1 MSSLSVAEVFL
12 GRLKAL
18 GVDYF
23 FNNPGT
29 DFAPIVEAY
38 ARGAVQMPL
47 PVIATHENLAMGM
60 AHGFAMVSGRAQA
73 VMTHVN
79 VGTANALAGV
89 INAASSQ
96 VPVMV
101 CAGRTPLFQ
110 DGPAGAR
117 SIGIHWVQEMRDQ
130 GSLVREFTRWDYELR
145 DGHEML
151 EVIDRAFAVMN
162 GTPAGPVYLSLPREV
177 LARDVAG
184 ADVDRPLRLQPTSPG
199 AGSPQALERFAGWL
213 HRAKQPIAIVSS
225 VGRSAAGV
233 DALGRFAAAWG
244 VPVVEYRPKHM
255 NLPSSHAWHAG
266 VEAGELLQSADLI
279 LVIDHDVP
287 WIPAAAK
294 PPAATRIVQI
304 AGDPLFTAY
313 PTRSFASD
321 LAIAGDTALIL
332 DALAA
337 LGKDVRP
344 AVRDE
349 RARVVAARRAAQ
361 PAAPPSPPAK
371 MTAPWASYCIGAAK
385 KPDTIIVNEYPLIGQ
400 AMDFEQPLTLFGGPP
415 AGALGWGLPAA
426 LGAKLAKPGTDVI
439 ACLGEGAYL
448 FCNPIACH
456 QAAKAYDIPVLTIIF
471 NNAEYAAVR
480 RATQAMYPG
489 GAAVKMNVMPLTQL
503 DGLPPFHEV
512 VKLFGGFGEEV
523 SDPAALPAAL
533 QRALAA
539 TRNGQQALLNL
550 KMG

>member
-1 MSSLSVAEVFL
+1 MSSLSVAEVLL
-12 GRLKAL
+12 GRFKAL

-38 ARGAVQMPL
+38 ARGAVALPTPL
-47 PVIATHENLAMGM
+47 VASHENLAMGL
-60 AHGFAMVSGRAQA
+60 AHGYAMVAGRAQA

-79 VGTANALAGV
+79 VGTANALAGI
-89 INAASSQ
+89 INAFSSQ

-101 CAGRTPLFQ
+101 CAGRTPLFEE
-110 DGPAGAR
+110 GPAGAR
-117 SIGIHWVQEMRDQ
+117 SLGIHWAQEMRDQ
-130 GSLVREFTRWDYELR
+130 GALVREFTKWDYELR

-162 GTPAGPVYLSLPREV
+162 GAPAGPVYFSLPREV
-177 LARDVAG
+177 LAREVTGVDI
-184 ADVDRPLRLQPTSPG
+184 DRPLRLQPAAPG
-199 AGSPQALERFAGWL
+199 AGSAASLERLAGWL
-213 HRAKQPIAIVSS
+213 HRARQPIAIVSS
-225 VGRSAAGV
+225 SGRTAAGV

-244 VPVVEYRPKHM
+244 VPVVEYRARYV
-255 NLPSSHAWHAG
+255 NLPTSHPWHAG
-266 VEAGELLQSADLI
+266 VETGDLLNSADLI

-294 PPAATRIVQI
+294 PPATTRIVQI
-304 AGDPLFTAY
+304 AADPLYSSY

-321 LAIAGDTALIL
+321 LAIAGDTAAIL

-344 AVRDE
+344 ALRDE
-349 RARVVAARRAAQ
+349 RARVVAARRAAR
-361 PAAPPSPPAK
+361 PGLPKEPPARL
-371 MTAPWASYCIGAAK
+371 TSPWASHCIGQAK
-385 KPDTIIVNEYPLIGQ
+385 KDDTIVVNEYPLIGQ
-400 AMDFEQPLTLFGGPP
+400 AMAFEQPLTLFGSTP

-426 LGAKLAKPGTDVI
+426 LGAKLARPDADVI
-439 ACLGEGAYL
+439 ACLGEGSYL
-448 FCNPIACH
+448 FANPIACH
-456 QAAKAYDIPVLTIIF
+456 QAARAYGIPILTIIF

-480 RATQAMYPG
+480 RATQAMYPD

-523 SDPAALPAAL
+523 SDPAALPGAL

-550 KMG
+550 KIA

>member
-1 MSSLSVAEVFL
+1 MASLSVAEVFL

-38 ARGAVQMPL
+38 ARDALSYPT
-47 PVIATHENLAMGM
+47 PVVASHENLAVGM
-60 AHGFAMVSGRAQA
+60 AHGHAMVSGQAQA

-89 INAASSQ
+89 INAHSSQ

-101 CAGRTPLFQ
+101 CAGRTPLFEE
-110 DGPAGAR
+110 GPAGSR

-130 GSLVREFTRWDYELR
+130 GALVREFTRWDYELR

-177 LARDVAG
+177 LARGVAG
-184 ADVDRPLRLQPTSPG
+184 ADVDRPRRIQPMSPG
-199 AGSPQALERFAGWL
+199 AGSPQALERLAGWL
-213 HRAKQPIAIVSS
+213 HRAKQPVAIVSS
-225 VGRSAAGV
+225 VGRTAAGV

-244 VPVVEYRPKHM
+244 VPVVEYRAKHM
-255 NLPSSHAWHAG
+255 NLASSHPWHAG
-266 VEAGELLQSADLI
+266 VETGELLQSADLI

-294 PPAATRIVQI
+294 PAAAARIVQI
-304 AGDPLFTAY
+304 AADPLFTAY

-321 LAIAGDTALIL
+321 LAIAGDAALVL
-332 DALAA
+332 DALAN

-344 AVRDE
+344 SVRDE
-349 RARVVAARRAAQ
+349 RAKVVAARRAAR
-361 PAAPPSPPAK
+361 PATPSSPPAK
-371 MTAPWASYCIGAAK
+371 MTAPWASQCIGAAK
-385 KPDTIIVNEYPLIGQ
+385 RDDSIVINEYPLIGQ
-400 AMDFEQPLTLFGGPP
+400 AMDFQQPLTLFGGPP

-426 LGAKLAKPGTDVI
+426 LGAKLAKPKADVI

-456 QAAKAYDIPVLTIIF
+456 QAARAYDIPVLTILF

-480 RATQAMYPG
+480 RATQMMYPD
-489 GAAVKMNVMPLTQL
+489 GAAVKMNVMPLTRL

-512 VKLFGGFGEEV
+512 VKLYGGFGEEV
-523 SDPAALPAAL
+523 SDPAALPDAL
-533 QRALAA
+533 QRALDA
-539 TRNGQQALLNL
+539 TRNGKQALLNV